1 MKYDKKPISSLLRL
15 TQTVFSFNEI
25 SMIWGDTNQNT
36 TISAVNYYVKT
47 GQLFRIR
54 KGFYAKDN
62 NYDSLELA
70 TKIYTPSYISLQT
83 VFRREGMIFQ
93 HYESIFVISY
103 LTRTI
108 KCDGKTIEIKKI
120 KNEALTST
128 DGLINMGNYFIA
140 TKERAFLD
148 MLYLFPHYGFDNLR
162 SIDWDKCFELVKI
175 YNKKTLVK
183 TLKKYYKLYAQS
195 K

>member
-1 MKYDKKPISSLLRL
+1 MKYEKKSISSLLRL
-15 TQTVFSFNEI
+15 SQTVFSFKEI
-25 SMIWGDTNQNT
+25 TMIWGDTNQKS

-54 KGFYAKDN
+54 KGFYAKDS
-62 NYDSLELA
+62 NYDPLELA

-93 HYESIFVISY
+93 YYERIFVMSY
-103 LTRTI
+103 LTRTLQ
-108 KCDGKTIEIKKI
+108 CDKTTIEIKKI
-120 KNEALTST
+120 KDEVLTNT

-148 MLYLFPHYGFDNLR
+148 MLYLLPRYGFDNLR

-175 YNKKTLVK
+175 YNKKTLIK

>member
-15 TQTVFSFNEI
+15 TQTIFSFNEI
-25 SMIWGDTNQNT
+25 SMVWGDTNQNT

-62 NYDSLELA
+62 TYDPLELA

-148 MLYLFPHYGFDNLR
+148 MLYLFPRYGFDNLR
-162 SIDWDKCFELVKI
+162 SVDWDKCFELVKI